1 MAGQPP
7 RSVVLL
13 LAVGAGLTV
22 ASLYYNQPM
31 LAALAADLKTT
42 PARIGLV
49 PTMTQVGY
57 SVGILGFAP
66 LGDKLDRRRVILA
79 KCVALVAALVG
90 AALAPNAEVIIALS
104 LLLGIL
110 ATAAQDLVPAAA
122 AIAPAE
128 SRGRIVGTV
137 MTGLLLGILLSRVVS
152 GAVSQFVSWR
162 AVFAGAAG
170 LVGALT
176 LLLAW
181 RLPSFPPTTD
191 KSYGELLLSIVSLI
205 RTVPPLRRAALTQ
218 AILSFAFSGFWSTLA
233 LGLDGPPFHL
243 RSSVAGAFGIAGAAG
258 ALAAPIAGGFADK
271 RGPVAVARLGAI
283 VSLVSF
289 AAMAG
294 LSGSLIMLVIGTI
307 VFDAGTQS
315 SLIAHQT
322 IVYAQD
328 PSARSRLN
336 AVLVSGMFIGM
347 ASGAFTATR
356 VFGAFGFFGVL
367 VLCTGA
373 ALVAVVVR
381 SLP

>member
-1 MAGQPP
+1 MGQPP
-7 RSVVLL
+7 KSVVLL
-13 LAVGAGLTV
+13 LAIGAGLTV

-31 LAALAADLKTT
+31 LAALAADLHTT

-66 LGDKLDRRRVILA
+66 LGDKLDRRQVILA
-79 KCVALVAALVG
+79 KCCALIGALLTAAI
-90 AALAPNAEVIIALS
+90 APSAEVVIGVS

-152 GAVSQFVSWR
+152 GTVAQYVSWR
-162 AVFAGAAG
+162 AVFAGAAALTG
-170 LVGALT
+170 GLT
-176 LLLAW
+176 LLLAF
-181 RLPSFPPTTD
+181 RLPSFPPTTNE
-191 KSYGELLLSIVSLI
+191 SYGQLLFSIVSLI
-205 RTVPPLRRAALTQ
+205 RKIPALRQATLAQ
-218 AILSFAFSGFWSTLA
+218 AILAFAFSGFWSTLA
-233 LGLDGPPFHL
+233 LGLSAPPFGL
-243 RSSVAGAFGIAGAAG
+243 GPTVAGAFGIAGAAG

-271 RGPVAVARLGAI
+271 RGPAAVARLGG
-283 VSLVSF
+283 VVCLVSF
-289 AAMAG
+289 GAMAA
-294 LSGSLIMLVIGTI
+294 LSKSIVMLVIGTI

-328 PSARSRLN
+328 PNARSRLN
-336 AVLVSGMFIGM
+336 AVLVSGMFVGM

-356 VFGAFGFFGVL
+356 VFATHGFFGVL
-367 VLCTGA
+367 CLCTTA
-373 ALVAVVVR
+373 SLAAVVVR
-381 SLP
+381 SL